1 MASNRFQPI
10 LIAGLLPLLVF
21 TWFGR
26 DYIGQIDFWLLWL
39 VAMTLVGLP
48 LVFAEIGLAHRSGT
62 SPLLG
67 LAKLTREADVAT
79 AWRGFGWLTVGL
91 LLVVIGHLLASS
103 GQMLQPLMGQMA
115 LPAMLAVMTLGVLG
129 LSFAKHLA
137 GWLAV
142 GFGIAAIAMNVA
154 SRGMVNWQVT
164 QTSLSEWSMAVV
176 LALVCVGAGTGLFWH
191 ARTHQM
197 LSDEVTAEASGAS
210 AREAASRYVLPVW
223 CFQLVAGALI
233 AMTMAPNSSLSA
245 IFNALAMLAGAAYLL
260 HVVTHQVA
268 LRFQQQSF
276 NFLVLVVLA
285 VVSLLLAMV
294 PTPWLNQLIAMLS
307 LVTAMWLS
315 VFTGWQMKISHLR
328 KSMNFSSESLY
339 NLWRIAVR
347 ILVPL
352 AVAIAIVGWL
362 LGLAQ

>member
-62 SPLLG
+62 SPLIG

-142 GFGIAAIAMNVA
+142 GFGIAAMIACA
-154 SRGMVNWQVT
+154 
-164 QTSLSEWSMAVV
+164 LSESDFISGV
-176 LALVCVGAGTGLFWH
+176 LMKSFQTLR
-191 ARTHQM
+191 ARSFH
-197 LSDEVTAEASGAS
+197 GAS
-210 AREAASRYVLPVW
+210 VRTTKPRAK
-223 CFQLVAGALI
+223 I
-233 AMTMAPNSSLSA
+233 
-245 IFNALAMLAGAAYLL
+245 
-260 HVVTHQVA
+260 VT
-268 LRFQQQSF
+268 RRRPP
-276 NFLVLVVLA
+276 
-285 VVSLLLAMV
+285 M
-294 PTPWLNQLIAMLS
+294 
-307 LVTAMWLS
+307 
-315 VFTGWQMKISHLR
+315 R
-328 KSMNFSSESLY
+328 
-339 NLWRIAVR
+339 
-347 ILVPL
+347 
-352 AVAIAIVGWL
+352 
-362 LGLAQ
+362 